1 MALRR
6 SNPAT
11 WVGLLGGAA
20 WSVPGIASAASLSQD
35 APSSA
40 SGDLIPFALGCVT
53 GAACVGAITLAV
65 LRHKEVKAA
74 RDQAD
79 SVLSPETFSEQFS
92 ARAPEPRRVSEPRRA
107 PEPHCAPEPHRAPEP
122 RDKAKAPARRHAPAA
137 SVSAGMG
144 RHMRANPE
152 AMTNWENTGSIRVRQ
167 VEGELRGSHLKGG
180 AEPPREQHVV
190 PVVAPLDASA
200 RNDLEQVAS
209 DYAKDLSFAERVA
222 ARARGVAATL
232 GSRISGDMMEGLPMI
247 ERADGS
253 VADVGTGWWTK
264 GRGRGGPFDRIAL
277 PAARRSS
284 PTTPRSSLP
293 RAMAHRPTS
302 AWRTTPPRGKID
314 VTAARAAAIA
324 TRLSG
329 IDQSA
334 FPEERVAGRPKH
346 EDLWAQALAA
356 MEEQSLPPVEEVEE
370 VIGDMDTLDEIDGLE
385 ANTSFIPFRTPAG
398 HPEVVDRE
406 TYVDYLIGDEFG
418 RNPSKA
424 VRRTSREYLH
434 VIEGGSQKMMH
445 LRDDSEGARAPRPT
459 GPRHFRTEART
470 AREA

>member
-92 ARAPEPRRVSEPRRA
+92 ASAPEPRRA
-107 PEPHCAPEPHRAPEP
+107 PESRRVPEP
-122 RDKAKAPARRHAPAA
+122 RDKAKAPAHRHAPAA

-180 AEPPREQHVV
+180 AEPPREQYVV
-190 PVVAPLDASA
+190 PLVAPLDASA

-264 GRGRGGPFDRIAL
+264 AAAEEGHSTGSLFPL
-277 PAARRSS
+277 PEIEPDDSAFFPVPSYGAPADKRVEDDS
-284 PTTPRSSLP
+284 PT
-293 RAMAHRPTS
+293 
-302 AWRTTPPRGKID
+302 GKID

-370 VIGDMDTLDEIDGLE
+370 VIGGMDTLDEIDGLE

-445 LRDDSEGARAPRPT
+445 LRDDSESARAPRPT

>member
-1 MALRR
+1 
-6 SNPAT
+6 
-11 WVGLLGGAA
+11 
-20 WSVPGIASAASLSQD
+20 
-35 APSSA
+35 
-40 SGDLIPFALGCVT
+40 
-53 GAACVGAITLAV
+53 
-65 LRHKEVKAA
+65 
-74 RDQAD
+74 
-79 SVLSPETFSEQFS
+79 
-92 ARAPEPRRVSEPRRA
+92 
-107 PEPHCAPEPHRAPEP
+107 
-122 RDKAKAPARRHAPAA
+122 
-137 SVSAGMG
+137 
-144 RHMRANPE
+144 
-152 AMTNWENTGSIRVRQ
+152 
-167 VEGELRGSHLKGG
+167 
-180 AEPPREQHVV
+180 
-190 PVVAPLDASA
+190 
-200 RNDLEQVAS
+200 
-209 DYAKDLSFAERVA
+209 
-222 ARARGVAATL
+222 
-232 GSRISGDMMEGLPMI
+232 
-247 ERADGS
+247 
-253 VADVGTGWWTK
+253 VGTGWWTK
-264 GRGRGGPFDRIAL
+264 AAAEEGHSTGSLFPL
-277 PAARRSS
+277 PEIEPDDSAFFPVPSYGAPADKRVEDDS
-284 PTTPRSSLP
+284 PT
-293 RAMAHRPTS
+293 
-302 AWRTTPPRGKID
+302 GKID

-370 VIGDMDTLDEIDGLE
+370 VIGGMDTLDEIDGLE

-445 LRDDSEGARAPRPT
+445 LRDDSESARAPRPT